1 MNAGAPIGELLEIMQ
16 RRMPRF
22 VGRGLPT
29 VWETVCLNNDPK
41 QRHITAEPD
50 DMAAIRSWAIEID
63 TWYSRCAADTTNASL
78 YVRSIILLNYHLHK
92 LFVFSIFF
100 PLLGVAATGASE
112 REPLLESSRVVLK
125 IEASGFEV
133 WSSWDLVII
142 TNASLILL
150 QAWASGA
157 ADQED
162 LNLIQN
168 HLNLLT
174 CTQQAAPSLRHMLAS
189 RLETALQEVRTPVR
203 ATVPLPATSPQE
215 TNAAMNSMVSTWS
228 HIGQHR
234 EDQERGQAYPPRPT
248 TGFMPQAPD
257 LGGLI
262 PDLPP
267 FDLSDPTALTDW
279 PPFLLNFFGDQNAA
293 GPQPPPTAAGP
304 QPQQMAFQPPPQ
316 QPHHA
321 PPHHQPHPQH
331 APHPQ

>member
-1 MNAGAPIGELLEIMQ
+1 
-16 RRMPRF
+16 MPRF

-29 VWETVCLNNDPK
+29 VWETVCLNNNPRE
-41 QRHITAEPD
+41 RHITAEPD

-63 TWYSRCAADTTNASL
+63 TWYSRCAADTTNSTL

-100 PLLGVAATGASE
+100 PLLGVAATGDSE

-157 ADQED
+157 ADQTD

-203 ATVPLPATSPQE
+203 STVPLPATSPQE

-228 HIGQHR
+228 SMGQQRR
-234 EDQERGQAYPPRPT
+234 EPDQREPRDGRDMQNPYPSRPVTT
-248 TGFMPQAPD
+248 TGFMPQAPN
-257 LGGLI
+257 LGAII

-279 PPFLLNFFGDQNAA
+279 PPFLLNFFGDQGA
-293 GPQPPPTAAGP
+293 GATSAPNPPPAMQFP
-304 QPQQMAFQPPPQ
+304 QPQPQPQPQ
-316 QPHHA
+316 PLRL
-321 PPHHQPHPQH
+321 HQPHPSH
-331 APHPQ
+331 APHL

>member
-142 TNASLILL
+142 TN
-150 QAWASGA
+150 
-157 ADQED
+157 
-162 LNLIQN
+162 
-168 HLNLLT
+168 
-174 CTQQAAPSLRHMLAS
+174 
-189 RLETALQEVRTPVR
+189 
-203 ATVPLPATSPQE
+203 
-215 TNAAMNSMVSTWS
+215 
-228 HIGQHR
+228 
-234 EDQERGQAYPPRPT
+234 
-248 TGFMPQAPD
+248 
-257 LGGLI
+257 
-262 PDLPP
+262 
-267 FDLSDPTALTDW
+267 DP
-279 PPFLLNFFGDQNAA
+279 
-293 GPQPPPTAAGP
+293 
-304 QPQQMAFQPPPQ
+304 
-316 QPHHA
+316 
-321 PPHHQPHPQH
+321 
-331 APHPQ
+331 